1 MVYWIYK
8 DARDEWRWYLKSV
21 DGEKIADSGK
31 GYKHKYDCQ
40 HALDRVKD
48 SANTPVYT
56 HPKEEESSIRRIMRP
71 LRGGQE

>member
-40 HALDRVKD
+40 HALDRVKTQPTLRF
-48 SANTPVYT
+48 TPT
-56 HPKEEESSIRRIMRP
+56 RKKKN
-71 LRGGQE
+71 LRSDVL